1 MKRGVIKMLND
12 TTTKQ
17 SLGYSEELKR
27 LRSIKPTGKVDG
39 VTSWIKERD
48 PIHTFEPLVWE
59 TVAGIDENPQLPTDL
74 FSLRQ
79 GTETS
84 GQRDLTSVEMKVEMQ
99 QIVAM
104 NRRVRV
110 VRIARMDH
118 LTADKALIYFHGGAY
133 YGGTPEDVLLAL
145 KFVAEQ
151 ANCVVYNV
159 DYALAPEQP
168 YPAGILD
175 GLAVVAAMVKSYR
188 HICVGGDS
196 AGGSIA
202 LAVSQLCKSMGICT
216 IESHLLFYP
225 TVIQGSDLNGSL
237 WDDHSIDVVPEQ
249 RDALHRSYQLF
260 EQLDT
265 IMSGYYVADQP
276 VDLTAPLLSPLL
288 ADPAIFKNVTLLVG
302 EYDPFRLQDEV
313 FVQQAGQANGDA
325 HYFRYGGIS
334 HAFLNFTG
342 NVPAVED
349 ALAMGAKLI

>member
-1 MKRGVIKMLND
+1 MLND

-17 SLGYSEELKR
+17 LLGYSDELRR
-27 LRSIKPTGKVDG
+27 LQGIGVTDIADG
-39 VTSWIKERD
+39 VTSWVKERD
-48 PIHTFEPLVWE
+48 PLHTFEPLVWE
-59 TVAGIDENPQLPTDL
+59 TVAGIEANPQLPTDL

-84 GQRDLTSVEMKVEMQ
+84 GQRDLTTTAMKVEMQ

-110 VRIARMDH
+110 IRIAREDH
-118 LTADKALIYFHGGAY
+118 LNADKAYIYFHGGAY

-175 GLAVVAAMVKSYR
+175 GLAVVAAMTAEYA
-188 HICVGGDS
+188 HISLGGDS
-196 AGGSIA
+196 AGASIA
-202 LAVSQLCKSMGICT
+202 LGVSQLCKSMGICE
-216 IESHLLFYP
+216 IASHVLFYP
-225 TVIQGSDLNGSL
+225 TVIQGSKLTGPL
-237 WDDHSIDVVPEQ
+237 WDDSQITIVPEQ
-249 RDALHRSYQLF
+249 RAALHRSYQLF
-260 EQLDT
+260 EQLDA
-265 IMSGYYVADQP
+265 IMSGYYVADQA

-288 ADPAIFKNVTLLVG
+288 ADPTIFHNVTLLVG
-302 EYDPFRLQDEV
+302 EYDPFRLQGEAFIKRV
-313 FVQQAGQANGDA
+313 GHTNGDA
-325 HYFRYGGIS
+325 NYFRYGGIS

-349 ALAMGAKLI
+349 ALMTAAKFI

>member
-1 MKRGVIKMLND
+1 MLND

-17 SLGYSEELKR
+17 SLGYADELKR
-27 LRSIKPTGKVDG
+27 LQHMPVTAKVDG
-39 VTSWIKERD
+39 IKQWIKDRD
-48 PIHTFEPLVWE
+48 PRHTFEPLVWD
-59 TVAGIDENPQLPTDL
+59 TVAEIEPDPQLPTDL

-79 GTETS
+79 GTETA
-84 GQRDLTSVEMKVEMQ
+84 GQKDLTSTPMKIEMQ

-110 VRIARMDH
+110 IRIARMDH
-118 LTADKALIYFHGGAY
+118 LTAEKALIYFHGGAY

-175 GLAVVAAMVKSYR
+175 GLAVVAAMAPNY
-188 HICVGGDS
+188 HHLALGGDS

-216 IESHLLFYP
+216 IDSHLLFYP
-225 TVIQGSDLNGSL
+225 TLIQGSDLEGPL
-237 WDDHSIDVVPEQ
+237 WDDRQIEVVPSQ

-276 VDLTAPLLSPLL
+276 FDLTSPLLSPLL
-288 ADPAIFKNVTLLVG
+288 ADPRVFKNVTVLVG
-302 EYDPFRLQDEV
+302 EYDPFRLQDEA
-313 FVQQAGQANGDA
+313 FIQQIGRATGTGN
-325 HYFRYGGIS
+325 YIRYGGIS

-349 ALAMGAKLI
+349 ALAMGARLI

>member
-1 MKRGVIKMLND
+1 MLND

-17 SLGYSEELKR
+17 SLGYADELKR
-27 LRSIKPTGKVDG
+27 LAKMRATGVEDG
-39 VTSWIKERD
+39 VTTWIKERD
-48 PIHTFEPLVWE
+48 PAHTYEPLVWE
-59 TVAGIDENPQLPTDL
+59 TVAEIEENPQLPTDL

-79 GTETS
+79 GTETT
-84 GQRDLTSVEMKVEMQ
+84 GQKDLTSVDMKIEMQ

-110 VRIARMDH
+110 IRIARMDH

-145 KFVAEQ
+145 KYVAEQ

-175 GLAVVAAMVKSYR
+175 GLAVVAAMTKDYH
-188 HICVGGDS
+188 HISLGGDS

-202 LAVSQLCKSMGICT
+202 LGVSQLCKSMGICT
-216 IESHLLFYP
+216 IDSHLLFYP
-225 TVIQGSDLNGSL
+225 TVIQGSDLGGPL
-237 WDDHSIDVVPEQ
+237 WNDDSIDIVPEQ

-260 EQLDT
+260 EQLDE
-265 IMSGYYVADQP
+265 IMSGYYVAGQP
-276 VDLTAPLLSPLL
+276 LDLTAPLLSPIL
-288 ADPAIFKNVTLLVG
+288 ADPQTFKKTTLLVG
-302 EYDPFRLQDEV
+302 EYDPFRLQGEAFID
-313 FVQQAGQANGDA
+313 QAGRANGDA
-325 HYFRYGGIS
+325 SYLRYGGIS

-342 NVPAVED
+342 NVPAVQD
-349 ALAMGAKLI
+349 ALKSAAKLI

>member
-1 MKRGVIKMLND
+1 MLND
-12 TTTKQ
+12 TTTKR
-17 SLGYSEELKR
+17 SLGYDAERQR
-27 LRSIKPTGKVDG
+27 LQQLQTTTVANG
-39 VTSWIKERD
+39 VTKVIKERE
-48 PIHTFEPLVWE
+48 PLNTFEPLVWE
-59 TVAGIDENPQLPTDL
+59 TVSEIEADPKLPTDL

-79 GTETS
+79 GTETT
-84 GQRDLTSVEMKVEMQ
+84 GQRDLTTTAMKVEMQ
-99 QIVAM
+99 QIVSM

-110 VRIARMDH
+110 IRIARMDH
-118 LTADKALIYFHGGAY
+118 LTGDKALIYFHGGAY

-175 GLAVVAAMVKSYR
+175 GLAVVAAMTPHYQQLS
-188 HICVGGDS
+188 IGGDS

-216 IESHLLFYP
+216 IASHLLFYP
-225 TVIQGSDLNGSL
+225 TVVQGSDLKGPL
-237 WDDHSIDVVPEQ
+237 WDDRQIPVVDKQ
-249 RDALHRSYQLF
+249 RPALHRSYQLF
-260 EQLDT
+260 KQLDK
-265 IMSGYYVADQP
+265 IMSNYYVAGQA

-288 ADPAIFKNVTLLVG
+288 ANPGNFQRVTVAVG
-302 EYDPFRLQDEV
+302 EFDPFRLQDEA
-313 FVQQAGQANGDA
+313 FVRQVGLATHDA
-325 HYFRYGGIS
+325 TYCRYGGLS

-349 ALAMGAKLI
+349 ALATAARLI

>member
-1 MKRGVIKMLND
+1 MLND

-17 SLGYSEELKR
+17 SLGYADELRR
-27 LRSIKPTGKVDG
+27 LKGMTATYVEDG
-39 VTSWIKERD
+39 VTKWIKDRE
-48 PIHTFEPLVWE
+48 PLHTFEPLVWE
-59 TVAGIDENPQLPTDL
+59 TVASIEENPQLPTDL

-84 GQRDLTSVEMKVEMQ
+84 GQKDLTTVDMKVEMQ

-110 VRIARMDH
+110 IRIARMDH

-145 KFVAEQ
+145 KYVAEQ

-175 GLAVVAAMVKSYR
+175 GLAVVAAMTKDYR
-188 HICVGGDS
+188 HISLGGDS

-202 LAVSQLCKSMGICT
+202 LAVSQLCHSMGICT
-216 IESHLLFYP
+216 IASHMLFYP
-225 TVIQGSDLNGSL
+225 TVIQGSDLDGEL
-237 WDDHSIDVVPEQ
+237 WDDSRIDIVSEQ
-249 RDALHRSYQLF
+249 RHALHRSYQLF

-276 VDLTAPLLSPLL
+276 LDLTAPLLSPLL
-288 ADPAIFKNVTLLVG
+288 ANPQTFKHTTLLVG
-302 EYDPFRLQDEV
+302 EYDPFRLQGEA
-313 FVQQAGQANGDA
+313 FIQQVGRANEDA
-325 HYFRYGGIS
+325 NYFCYGGIS

-342 NVPAVED
+342 NVPAVQD
-349 ALAMGAKLI
+349 ALRSAAKLI

>member
-1 MKRGVIKMLND
+1 MLND

-17 SLGYSEELKR
+17 SLGYDDELKR
-27 LRSIKPTGKVDG
+27 LQNLHVTSVEDG
-39 VTSWIKERD
+39 VTSWIKNRD
-48 PIHTFEPLVWE
+48 PAHTFEPLVWE
-59 TVAGIDENPQLPTDL
+59 TVAEIEENPQLPTDL

-84 GQRDLTSVEMKVEMQ
+84 GQKDLTHVEMKVEMQ
-99 QIVAM
+99 QIVSM

-110 VRIARMDH
+110 IRIARMDH

-175 GLAVVAAMVKSYR
+175 GLAVVAAMVKDYR
-188 HICVGGDS
+188 HISVGGDS

-202 LAVSQLCKSMGICT
+202 LAVSQLCRSMGICA
-216 IESHLLFYP
+216 IDSHLLFYP
-225 TVIQGSDLNGSL
+225 TLIQGSDLNGPL
-237 WDDHSIDVVPEQ
+237 WDDGSIEIVPEQ

-276 VDLTAPLLSPLL
+276 IDVTAPLLSPLL
-288 ADPAIFKNVTLLVG
+288 ANPKCFRNTTLLVG
-302 EYDPFRLQDEV
+302 EYDPFRLQDEAFIKQV
-313 FVQQAGQANGDA
+313 GRVNDDAN
-325 HYFRYGGIS
+325 YFCYGGIS

-349 ALAMGAKLI
+349 ALATAARLL

>member
-1 MKRGVIKMLND
+1 MLND

-17 SLGYSEELKR
+17 SLGYADELKR
-27 LRSIKPTGKVDG
+27 LAKMGKTTVMDG
-39 VTSWIKERD
+39 VTKWIKERD
-48 PIHTFEPLVWE
+48 PAHTYEPLVWE
-59 TVAGIDENPQLPTDL
+59 TVAEIEEDPQLPTDL

-84 GQRDLTSVEMKVEMQ
+84 GQKDLTTADMKIEMQ
-99 QIVAM
+99 QIVSM

-110 VRIARMDH
+110 IRIARMDH

-145 KFVAEQ
+145 KYVAEQ

-175 GLAVVAAMVKSYR
+175 GLAVVAAMTKDYH
-188 HICVGGDS
+188 HISVGGDS

-202 LAVSQLCKSMGICT
+202 LGVSQLCQAMGICT
-216 IESHLLFYP
+216 IDSHLLFYP
-225 TVIQGSDLNGSL
+225 TVIQGSDLGGPL
-237 WDDHSIDVVPEQ
+237 WDDDQIDIVPEQ

-260 EQLDT
+260 EQLDE
-265 IMSGYYVADQP
+265 IMSGYYVADQR

-288 ADPAIFKNVTLLVG
+288 ADPQVFRKTTLLVG
-302 EYDPFRLQDEV
+302 EYDPFRLQGEAFID
-313 FVQQAGQANGDA
+313 QAGRANGDA
-325 HYFRYGGIS
+325 NYIRYGGIS

-342 NVPAVED
+342 NVPAVQD
-349 ALAMGAKLI
+349 ALRSAAKLI